1 MPRALLLLACALV
14 LALAG
19 CSSSSES
26 SGGGTAT
33 SGGSTAA
40 SGTTSSS
47 DGSTTGGS
55 GSTNGAGATTD
66 GTQPATAFTLTVA
79 ETSLGTILANGTGH
93 TVYLFTPDKKNKSV
107 CTGPCTADWPPLSV
121 SGEPTFGDG
130 IDAGL
135 VKVIKRP
142 DGSKQLSYAGHP
154 LYTFSGDANSG
165 DVNGQSIGGVWFAV
179 APDGQRVG

>member
-1 MPRALLLLACALV
+1 MVARAAVLIACVLV
-14 LALAG
+14 LALSG

-26 SGGGTAT
+26 SGGGTTT

-40 SGTTSSS
+40 SATSSS
-47 DGSTTGGS
+47 SGTDTTGGS
-55 GSTNGAGATTD
+55 GSTESGGD
-66 GTQPATAFTLTVA
+66 TAAQGPDLTLTVV
-79 ETSLGTILANGTGH
+79 ESPLGTILSDASGH

-107 CTGPCTADWPPLSV
+107 CTGPCTDDWPPVAV
-121 SGEPTFGDG
+121 SGQPTFGDG
-130 IDAGL
+130 IDSSLA
-135 VKVIKRP
+135 KVIKRA

-179 APDGQRVG
+179 APDGQKVG